1 MPLHTRTLSGA
12 STGTRKDYREKGR
25 ESVTL
30 IGTNTI
36 TAETETATTTTQEA
50 EEKTLGGE
58 KNYVLYT

>member
-1 MPLHTRTLSGA
+1 MSIRSEKQLSRFTQGHCQGRVPKRERT
-12 STGTRKDYREKGR
+12 
-25 ESVTL
+25 TL